1 MCEHGY
7 EHEHIGHEHI
17 SHHPH
22 HMHEYHGYREPLTK
36 EEELKILEEGKKKM
50 QSELTRVEQ
59 RMEELKEEA

>member
-7 EHEHIGHEHI
+7 EHEHIGHEYI

-22 HMHEYHGYREPLTK
+22 PMHEYHGYRQHLTK
-36 EEELKILEEGKKKM
+36 EEELKILEEGKKRM

-59 RMEELKEEA
+59 RMVELKEEA